1 MPGDRLRE
9 HGLTARPDILASAD
23 ASSGEL
29 AIEEATPHIEREDA
43 HIGHANAEVVACAH
57 AREGR
62 ERTDRFPHRAGT
74 DRGPRRCGPATR
86 RSFGVPA
93 DEGARPHPSHDE
105 PFGELPGR
113 RQPLAWA

>member
-62 ERTDRFPHRAGT
+62 ERTDRFPHRAET
-74 DRGPRRCGPATR
+74 ARGPRRCRPATR
-86 RSFGVPA
+86 RSSGVTA
-93 DEGARPHPSHDE
+93 DKASRASPSQD
-105 PFGELPGR
+105 
-113 RQPLAWA
+113 